1 MLRYLPLVLAVAL
14 VVYAVLDVLGS
25 DERRRRGL
33 PVPVWLL
40 VVVLLPVVGPVVWLV
55 VSRGAPRDGA
65 VGPRSVGPLAP
76 DDDPEFLFRLD
87 QERRRRERQHGT
99 GDRDADGPGSDGPGS
114 DGPGTTDGA
123 GTA

>member
-14 VVYAVLDVLGS
+14 LVYAVLDVLGS

-55 VSRGAPRDGA
+55 TSRAAPHGGA
-65 VGPRSVGPLAP
+65 VGPRGAGPVAP

-87 QERRRRERQHGT
+87 QERRRRERQEGAS
-99 GDRDADGPGSDGPGS
+99 GDRDADGT
-114 DGPGTTDGA
+114 GTTDGA